1 MSQHYIILHC
11 IVKPYMLTSMLHFVG
26 QNWHEN
32 EYSVSNEHGQL
43 MDTYL
48 VIINMCNNMC
58 IQHGKCLESEQMLLV
73 LKLDRNGSSPMKV
86 DQRAVLWRLERKRQ
100 LYLWVFSVS

>member
-1 MSQHYIILHC
+1 MSQRYIILHC

-32 EYSVSNEHGQL
+32 EYSVSDEHGQL

-48 VIINMCNNMC
+48 VIINICNNML
-58 IQHGKCLESEQMLLV
+58 IQHGKCLESEQVLLG
-73 LKLDRNGSSPMKV
+73 LKLDRNGGSPMKV
-86 DQRAVLWRLERKRQ
+86 DQQAVLRRLERKHQ
-100 LYLWVFSVS
+100 LYL

>member
-1 MSQHYIILHC
+1 MSQRYIILHC

-48 VIINMCNNMC
+48 AIINICNNML
-58 IQHGKCLESEQMLLV
+58 IQHGKCLESEQVSLV
-73 LKLDRNGSSPMKV
+73 LKLDRNGGSPMKV
-86 DQRAVLWRLERKRQ
+86 LREETSALPMGFFVT
-100 LYLWVFSVS
+100 